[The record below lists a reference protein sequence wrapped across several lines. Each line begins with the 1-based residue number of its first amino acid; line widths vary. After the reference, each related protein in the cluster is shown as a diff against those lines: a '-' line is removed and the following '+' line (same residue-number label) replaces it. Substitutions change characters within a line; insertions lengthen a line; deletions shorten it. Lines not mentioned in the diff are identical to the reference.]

1 MLDKNHE
8 GRIAKILEEA
18 GLGDE
23 SHMLAKIFTHIAD
36 EFPHQR
42 KFHPKEEDNSNDSVR
57 WVGLTVRSLESGMEG
72 EVGMGLFR
80 KRCLKTATLLI
91 RAIMAVDRKLYSYKG
106 VQYLPDEL

>member
-1 MLDKNHE
+1 MLDRRHE
-8 GRIAKILEEA
+8 EKMAEILREM
-18 GLGDE
+18 GIGDE
-23 SHMLAKIFTHIAD
+23 SSQMAKVLIHIVD
-36 EFPHQR
+36 EHPHQR